1 MQNNKNILYVPTE
14 MKKWADKMY
23 DAEFEGEM
31 HNSHEYKAL
40 HLHYKNIYLHY
51 KSLHDRGIEYEPT
64 F

>member
-1 MQNNKNILYVPTE
+1 
-14 MKKWADKMY
+14 MKKWEDKMY

-31 HNSHEYKAL
+31 HNSHEHRAL

-51 KSLHDRGIEYEPT
+51 KSLHDKGIEYEPT